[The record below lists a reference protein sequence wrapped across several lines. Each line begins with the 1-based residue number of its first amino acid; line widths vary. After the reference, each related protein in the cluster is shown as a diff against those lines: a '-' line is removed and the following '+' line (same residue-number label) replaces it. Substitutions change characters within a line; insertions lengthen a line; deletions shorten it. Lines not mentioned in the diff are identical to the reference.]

1 MGIKIHL
8 NGEKVSPELF
18 DKMSKA
24 YHANTHGVVKSIT
37 LKPEGKFDVVI
48 NQEVAK
54 REGKRIPSKIGDVAL
69 HNLLTYDLAME
80 PLRREDYNNGVRY

>member
-8 NGEKVSPELF
+8 NGERVSPELF
-18 DKMSKA
+18 EKMSKA
-24 YHANTHGVVKSIT
+24 YQANTHGVVKSIT
-37 LKPEGKFDVVI
+37 LQPDGKFDVVI

-54 REGKRIPSKIGDVAL
+54 REGKRIPLKIGEVAL
-69 HNLLTYDLAME
+69 HNLLNYDIMTE